1 MIQMCQL
8 LKHITKNN
16 SNYEIQSY
24 IDVDVVPITIIFNMV
39 CKLVISKIGGT
50 YSIFRTLISTIV
62 VKENII

>member
-8 LKHITKNN
+8 LKHKTKNN

-24 IDVDVVPITIIFNMV
+24 IDVDVVPITIIVNMV
-39 CKLVISKIGGT
+39 CKLVIRKIGGT
-50 YSIFRTLISTIV
+50 HSIFHTLISTIV